1 MFVSISGAKLRFL
14 SDMQNA
20 CNLLLCMMMYESRRK
35 APEFTANITVFVLH
49 RTNYNVPQPSPHI
62 IKDKQGGMYRATE
75 KESWSWFNAVFFV
88 PL

>member
-20 CNLLLCMMMYESRRK
+20 CNLLLCMMMYESRGK
-35 APEFTANITVFVLH
+35 APKFAINIVVSTLR
-49 RTNYNVPQPSPHI
+49 RTNYNVLQPSPHI